1 MGFDGKMVLGWDK
14 QTNNSLIIGGVVLTL
29 IASFLLF
36 LINKKK

>member
-1 MGFDGKMVLGWDK
+1 MGFDGEMVLGWDK